1 MESNSADSSESSNKS
16 EKESGIVGAS
26 FNIINAIL
34 GSGIIGIPAAIRE
47 AGFSMGVVLLVLV
60 GMVTEY
66 TLYILVST
74 GVSVGC
80 FSYQEVMRRAFGRSG
95 YILATVVQF
104 AAAFSGESH
113 KSIAFCSVCIPL
125 PLLNFLLSP
134 SILKLKLPLSLLPSS
149 NGVLY
154 YYSGRHNHANNWW
167 NT

>member
-113 KSIAFCSVCIPL
+113 KSIAFLVLDMHSAPFVELSSLSFYPQTQAPSL
-125 PLLNFLLSP
+125 PPSLQQRCPILL
-134 SILKLKLPLSLLPSS
+134 
-149 NGVLY
+149 
-154 YYSGRHNHANNWW
+154 
-167 NT
+167 